1 MSYSG
6 GFSMGAGTPASAS
19 RYPQLEAVLGT
30 EEGFRRSI
38 RYTSGA
44 DTALVS
50 VLALAVLGVFYN
62 VMTAL
67 DSLDK
72 QGLSVREY
80 LLPMLFAVR
89 NTSGN
94 IDPVFWATVWL
105 PIIAV
110 PVMLGL
116 LIYSKA
122 TRGGAIL
129 KVYEQYRRAGF
140 VAELMAT
147 GVSVNLNNSFGALCA
162 FASPNVPPEWMPAAI
177 QQLRSQSVETL
188 SGAVAMGFGKQAVQG
203 KVVDPSLPEGI
214 FITGQAKNNKS
225 LVRIAV
231 PIGDDYTR
239 LKLWP
244 LKKDVPLA

>member
-1 MSYSG
+1 
-6 GFSMGAGTPASAS
+6 MGAGMGASAS
-19 RYPQLEAVLGT
+19 RYPQLESVLGT

-44 DTALVS
+44 DTAL
-50 VLALAVLGVFYN
+50 LGV
-62 VMTAL
+62 L
-67 DSLDK
+67 
-72 QGLSVREY
+72 
-80 LLPMLFAVR
+80 LFAVFGVVYNVLSTLDTIDGSSR
-89 NTSGN
+89 LTVRDDFWFMFFVVRGESGN
-94 IDPVFWATVWL
+94 ISPIIWAMVWL
-105 PIIAV
+105 PVIAV

-116 LIYSKA
+116 LIYSRA

-147 GVSVNLNNSFGALCA
+147 GVSVNLNNSFGPLYAL
-162 FASPNVPPEWMPAAI
+162 ASPNVPPDWMPAAI
-177 QQLRSQSVETL
+177 QQLRGQSVDRL
-188 SGAVAMGFGKQAVQG
+188 SGAVATGFGKQAVQG

-225 LVRIAV
+225 TVRIAV

-244 LKKDVPLA
+244 LQKDAPLA